1 MMNELITERLIL
13 REFTGTDWPA
23 IHEIFSNP
31 DVARY
36 VYPINE
42 AQCRDWVTDKLKQ
55 QYNREPIP
63 VSRAVVLRKENRLI
77 GYVQLARPMNVGK
90 GAPGE
95 LALDYALH
103 RSFWGHGYMTEAV
116 RRMIR
121 FAFETLDAPQVVATC
136 ETTNVASARVME
148 KAGMVYAA
156 TFMKWE
162 RDLSETPHH
171 RYEIDKARYEAE
183 VAHGSFLD

>member
-13 REFTGTDWPA
+13 REFTGMDWPA
-23 IHEIFSNP
+23 MYEIFSNP

-36 VYPINE
+36 IYAMNE

-63 VSRAVVLRKENRLI
+63 ASRAVVLREENRLI
-77 GYVQLARPMNVGK
+77 GYVQLALPMNVGD
-90 GAPGE
+90 GVPGE

-103 RSFWGHGYMTEAV
+103 RSFWGRGYMTEAA

-121 FAFETLDAPQVVATC
+121 FAFETLHVPQIVATC
-136 ETTNVASARVME
+136 ETSNVASARVME
-148 KAGMVYAA
+148 KAGLVYAA
-156 TFMKWE
+156 TFMKLE
-162 RDLSETPHH
+162 RDASETPHR
-171 RYEIDKARYEAE
+171 RYEIDKARYETE
-183 VAHGSFLD
+183 VRHGSFLD